1 MPLGSKI
8 WLFSKAIVD
17 LERDDYGVYELLD
30 RSDNILYIGYGKI
43 HCALMTHFA
52 DGKEPIGGV
61 FNFSVEYTWDEEKSK
76 KRQREELA
84 KFYEKNNRYP
94 KYNKQGF

>member
-8 WLFSKAIVD
+8 WLFTKSIVE

-30 RSDNILYIGYGKI
+30 SSDRILYIGYGKI
-43 HCALMTHFA
+43 HCTLMTHFA
-52 DGKEPIGGV
+52 DDKDPISGA

-76 KRQREELA
+76 KRQREELD
-84 KFYEKNNRYP
+84 KYYITNKRYP
-94 KYNKQGF
+94 KYNKQ

>member
-8 WLFSKAIVD
+8 WLFTKSIVD
-17 LERDDYGVYELLD
+17 FERDDYGVYELLD

-43 HCALMTHFA
+43 HCTLMTHFA
-52 DGKEPIGGV
+52 DGSESIHGV

-76 KRQREELA
+76 KRQQEELA
-84 KFYEKNNRYP
+84 KYYEKNKRYP
-94 KYNKQGF
+94 KYNKQ

>member
-8 WLFSKAIVD
+8 WLFTKSIVD

-30 RSDNILYIGYGKI
+30 NSDKILYIGFGKI
-43 HCALMTHFA
+43 RNSLLTHFA
-52 DGKEPIGGV
+52 DGKQPIAGA

-76 KRQREELA
+76 KRQKEELD
-84 KFYEKNNRYP
+84 KFYEENKRYP
-94 KYNKQGF
+94 KYNKQ

>member
-8 WLFSKAIVD
+8 WLFTKSIVD
-17 LERDDYGVYELLD
+17 LERDDSGVYELLD
-30 RSDNILYIGYGKI
+30 SSDNIMYIGCGKI
-43 HCALMTHFA
+43 RCALMTHFA
-52 DGKEPIGGV
+52 DGKVPIDGA

-84 KFYEKNNRYP
+84 KFYEKNKRYP
-94 KYNKQGF
+94 KYNKQ